1 MRLPGGQEFLARSLE
16 CDTAREI
23 DVVRKARRALA
34 EGRRAVHRLRFRM
47 ADGQVTMAEAQETLR
62 EVEGLLAAMAAVLE
76 DADVSLLYNKIHNE
90 LMCALRADLDPRGA
104 KARARFPLLRLLD
117 TDEGT
122 VVGMPAAGEP
132 EAVVA

>member
-47 ADGQVTMAEAQETLR
+47 ANGQ
-62 EVEGLLAAMAAVLE
+62 AVLE

-122 VVGMPAAGEP
+122 VVGMPAAAEP